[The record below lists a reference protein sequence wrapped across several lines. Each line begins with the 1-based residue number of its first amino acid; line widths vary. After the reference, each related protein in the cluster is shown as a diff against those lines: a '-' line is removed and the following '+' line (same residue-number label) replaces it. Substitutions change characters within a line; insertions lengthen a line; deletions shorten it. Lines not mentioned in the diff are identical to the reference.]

1 MKYARFAKVKVYD
14 RETFE
19 YARMDDD
26 NIKNPSDVEPYLTAL
41 VGVLPARENSDYTRM
56 RVLNII
62 DSKPEQLMM
71 GRIPEFGEI
80 VSSDERFFTEDLL
93 SEDEAKLCLAK
104 QAEFEKIR
112 DAADWKI
119 LGSFFPE
126 KSEDA
131 RGIYQM
137 KEEQEW
143 TVGAK
148 DGVASIETAEK
159 WVLENHPDYY
169 MGMSASKQCPSG
181 EFSFGAVP
189 SVGNYPQGMWETW
202 AGRRQY
208 VKSQAEKMGCQLG
221 AIEHDRKGDVI
232 NLDLGKEIY
241 LTKDGESGYVK
252 FQVAGMTNKNGVVY
266 AFEIKEL
273 HNAGWLTS
281 NSNAKFAFDKDEV
294 GRYFSDIDNENLHL
308 WYSLPELE
316 QEKHLPRKEKELEAT
331 RASRLQDLE
340 SLYEDSSA
348 SRGFEL

>member
-1 MKYARFAKVKVYD
+1 MDYARFAKVKVYD

-19 YARMDDD
+19 YARMYDDE
-26 NIKNPSDVEPYLTAL
+26 IKKPSDVEPYLTAL
-41 VGVLPARENSDYTRM
+41 VGIFPDRKDSNYTRM
-56 RVLNII
+56 RVLDVI

-71 GRIPEFGEI
+71 GRIPEFGEVI
-80 VSSDERFFTEDLL
+80 SSDERFFAEDLV
-93 SEDEAKLCLAK
+93 SEDEVKFCLKK
-104 QAEFEKIR
+104 QEEFEKIR
-112 DAADWKI
+112 DTADWKI

-126 KSEDA
+126 KSGDA
-131 RGIYQM
+131 RGVHQM
-137 KEEQEW
+137 REEQEW
-143 TVGAK
+143 IVGAE
-148 DGVASIETAEK
+148 DGVTSIETAEK

-169 MGMSASKQCPSG
+169 IGMSASKQCPSG

-208 VKSQAEKMGCQLG
+208 VKSQAEKMDCQLG

-232 NLDLGKEIY
+232 NLDLAKEIY

-266 AFEIKEL
+266 AFDIKES
-273 HNAGWLTS
+273 HDAGWLTT
-281 NSNAKFAFDKDEV
+281 NTNAKFAFDKDEI

-316 QEKHLPRKEKELEAT
+316 HEKHLPRKEKDLEAT

-340 SLYEDSSA
+340 SLYKTPNESKDLQ
-348 SRGFEL
+348 F